1 MDILLFEVMNVGNRK
16 KQNEQSLSFHSTVAL
31 IGFFG
36 GLIWSIL
43 GYLAFY
49 FNFTRVGPALALMPW
64 ALGDWKNGWLGQLV
78 GIGVIAVLSIA
89 AAFLYRLVFAKINKT
104 WPGLLFGLVL
114 WLMVFG
120 LFNPMFPGL
129 KPLTQLDLNTII
141 TNICLYLLYGLF
153 IGYSVSYEY
162 HERTEHEGEAI
173 QS

>member
-1 MDILLFEVMNVGNRK
+1 MGKLE
-16 KQNEQSLSFHSTVAL
+16 QNQKETALSFNATVAL

-36 GLIWSIL
+36 GLIWSII
-43 GYLAFY
+43 GYIAFY

-78 GIGVIAVLSIA
+78 GIGLIAIISIG
-89 AAFLYRLVFAKINKT
+89 AAFLYRLIFAKINHT
-104 WPGLLFGLVL
+104 WPGLLFGAGL
-114 WLMVFG
+114 WMGVFW

-141 TNICLYLLYGLF
+141 TNLCLYLLYGLF

-162 HERTEHEGEAI
+162 HERTMHEGEAI